1 MKKITAIIICL
12 LTISNVFAQLTVN
25 PKIDSRDGFS
35 LIIEEVELTEDFT
48 IVYCKHVA
56 SLVYDRGGWVTISPD
71 TYLMDRT
78 SNEKYSLITARGIP
92 ISPSKHYYNA
102 KGETL
107 SFRLVF
113 PRISSNCTLIDLV
126 ECPNSKDCFNFY
138 GIHLNKASS
147 VNSTEATDLG
157 TFSVDYDLLAVLSA
171 GTESWTDWMD
181 ATMKVVFN
189 VNRNGDVKLITPQEE
204 QLLRRAGEVEMGSM
218 DNGLKYKMLTTMD
231 ENNTI
236 VDIQLFLSG
245 DMKLIYPDGSIIQ
258 FTDSRRIK
266 N

>member
-56 SLVYDRGGWVTISPD
+56 SLIYDRGGWVTISPD

-113 PRISSNCTLIDLV
+113 PRISSNCTLVDLV

-138 GIHLNKASS
+138 GIHLAKADYET
-147 VNSTEATDLG
+147 NTEATDLG
-157 TFSVDYDLLAVLSA
+157 TFSVDYDMFSILLSDS
-171 GTESWTDWMD
+171 ESWSEWTG
-181 ATMKVVFN
+181 ATLEVVFN
-189 VNRNGDVKLITPQEE
+189 VNRNGDVKLIAPLEE
-204 QLLRRAGEVEMGSM
+204 QILRRAGEVELGSLE
-218 DNGLKYKMLTTMD
+218 DGQKYKMLTTMNKD
-231 ENNTI
+231 DTI
-236 VDIQLFLSG
+236 IDIQLFLSG

-258 FTDSRRIK
+258 FSDSRRHE